1 MNDMNKIEDIQNVC
15 LRRGIV
21 FPTAEIYPTI
31 SGFFDYGP
39 IGTLIKRNFINY
51 WREYFIKE
59 ENIVEIDGST
69 VLPEIV
75 FQASGH
81 VKGFVDPIT
90 QCKKCKGIQRAD
102 HLIEEKTGK
111 FVEGKSAAELTKII
125 EKEKIRCPNCKG
137 ELGKVRIFNLM
148 LKTDVSPLGGQIA
161 YLRPETAQNIF
172 TAFPR
177 VFRTS
182 RLKLPCGIAQVG
194 HSFRNEISPRHF
206 LVRVREFNQ
215 MEIEWFFDPQDNRCP
230 NFEKIKDKKINFVT
244 REAQK
249 KNGKMIK
256 ISGSNLI
263 KKRIVPS
270 EWMVYFL
277 LKEFEFYK
285 SLGIPEEALRFRHML
300 PEETPHYSKGNFD
313 LEIKFDFGW
322 KETVGNSFR
331 TDHDLKNHM
340 KYSKSDLTIRTD
352 DGRKITP
359 FVIEPSFG
367 LERTIAGI
375 LLYNFKDD
383 KKRGWAWFK
392 FPAKITPYIAAVFP
406 LVNKDKLPQKA
417 RKIYDSL
424 KKDFDIFYDESGS
437 IGRRY
442 ARGDEV
448 GIPFAVT
455 IDYQTLE
462 DDTCTIRNRD
472 SKRQIRINKDDLK
485 DFFDKILSIN

>member
-1 MNDMNKIEDIQNVC
+1 MNKTEDIQNVC

-39 IGTLIKRNFINY
+39 IGTLIKRNFIKY
-51 WREYFIKE
+51 WREFFVQG

-69 VLPEIV
+69 VLPEAV

-102 HLIEEKTGK
+102 HLIEEKAGK
-111 FVEGKSAAELTKII
+111 FVEGKSASELTKII
-125 EKEKIRCPNCKG
+125 KKEKIKCPNCKG
-137 ELGKVRIFNLM
+137 ELGSVRVFNLM
-148 LKTDVSPLGGQIA
+148 LKTDVSPLGGQTA
-161 YLRPETAQNIF
+161 YLRPETSQNIF
-172 TAFPR
+172 TSFQR

-182 RLKLPCGIAQVG
+182 RLKLPCGIAQQG

-215 MEIEWFFDPQDNRCP
+215 MEIEWFFDPKDEECP
-230 NFEKIKDKKINFVT
+230 DFDKIKDKKINFVT
-244 REAQK
+244 HQIQK

-263 KKRIVPS
+263 KKHIIPS
-270 EWMVYFL
+270 KWMVYFL
-277 LKEFEFYK
+277 IKEFEFYK
-285 SLGIPEEALRFRHML
+285 SLGIPEDALRFRHML

-340 KYSKSDLTIRTD
+340 KHSKTDLTIRTD
-352 DGRKITP
+352 DGKKVLP
-359 FVIEPSFG
+359 YVIEPSFG
-367 LERTIAGI
+367 LERTVAGI
-375 LLYNFKDD
+375 LLYNFKGD
-383 KKRGWAWFK
+383 KERGWAWFK
-392 FPAKITPYIAAVFP
+392 FPAKIAPYISSVFP
-406 LVNKDKLPQKA
+406 LVGKDGLPEKA
-417 RKIYDSL
+417 KEIYNSL

-442 ARGDEV
+442 ARGDEI
-448 GIPFAVT
+448 GIPFAIT

-472 SKRQIRINKDDLK
+472 SKKQIRINIDDLK
-485 DFFDKILSIN
+485 DFFDKILSI